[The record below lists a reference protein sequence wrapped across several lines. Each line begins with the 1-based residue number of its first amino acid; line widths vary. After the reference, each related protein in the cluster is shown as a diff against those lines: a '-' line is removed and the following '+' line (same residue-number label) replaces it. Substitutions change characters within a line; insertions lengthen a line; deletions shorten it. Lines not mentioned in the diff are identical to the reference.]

1 MTDSPQSG
9 PGDTGEG
16 GERRPESRPAATSGA
31 SAAPPPPSPPAGG
44 VPPVAPPASHQV
56 PGPSYGPPGSV
67 PPGAY
72 PSPQGAYPPAP
83 GVNPPQQGAY
93 PAQQGAYP
101 PQQHAYAPQQG
112 GYPPQ
117 QGGYP
122 PPDGNWDAQNG
133 GMPPDGAPGYDAA
146 AYAPPGLEVGR
157 ALGFAWD
164 HFRANFIPWIAITLL
179 GFVAYLVVTVVVNV
193 THVNSLLP
201 LLLIALIAALA
212 VWLLQA
218 AMIRGALY
226 ETDGTPPDFQS
237 FFTFV
242 NAANV
247 VITALLVFVAACV
260 GAALCVL
267 PAIVIGYLC
276 MFSLH
281 FVIDQ
286 DLDPFTAIKSSVQ
299 LVVSNFVPTLLL
311 ALAVVAMTL
320 VGTLLCGIGLLIAGP
335 LAAIAV
341 TYSYRVLTGGLIA

>member
-9 PGDTGEG
+9 PGHTGEG
-16 GERRPESRPAATSGA
+16 GERRPESRPGATTGTPGA
-31 SAAPPPPSPPAGG
+31 VPPPPNPPAGG
-44 VPPVAPPASHQV
+44 VPPVTPPAGPPGSQQV
-56 PGPSYGPPGSV
+56 SGPSYGPPGSV

-72 PSPQGAYPPAP
+72 PPPQGTYPPPQGANPPPPQGAYPPP
-83 GVNPPQQGAY
+83 
-93 PAQQGAYP
+93 
-101 PQQHAYAPQQG
+101 
-112 GYPPQ
+112 

-122 PPDGNWDAQNG
+122 PPQGGYPPPPDNGWDTQNA
-133 GMPPDGAPGYDAA
+133 GMPPQGAPGPGYGAAPAYAA
-146 AYAPPGLEVGR
+146 APGLEVGR

-164 HFRANFIPWIAITLL
+164 RYRANFIPWIAITLV
-179 GFVAYLVVTVVVNV
+179 GFIVYLVVTVVVNV

-201 LLLIALIAALA
+201 VLLIGLIAAMV

-237 FFTFV
+237 FFAFV
-242 NAANV
+242 NAGNV
-247 VITALLVFVAACV
+247 LITALLVFVAACI

-267 PAIVIGYLC
+267 PAIIIGYLC

-281 FVIDQ
+281 YVIDQ

-311 ALAVVAMTL
+311 ALTVVAMTL
-320 VGTLLCGIGLLIAGP
+320 VATLLCGIGLLIVGP

>member
-9 PGDTGEG
+9 PGDTREG
-16 GERRPESRPAATSGA
+16 GERRPESRPDTAPGGHETTGTAGYPQSAGQSAMPPGA
-31 SAAPPPPSPPAGG
+31 VPAPGG
-44 VPPVAPPASHQV
+44 DVPPVAPSAGPPGSQQV
-56 PGPSYGPPGSV
+56 PGPTYGPPGSV

-72 PSPQGAYPPAP
+72 PPPPGSYPPPPGGYAPAPGSGWDTPDPQIPPQGAPGTGYDPAS
-83 GVNPPQQGAY
+83 
-93 PAQQGAYP
+93 
-101 PQQHAYAPQQG
+101 AYAV
-112 GYPPQ
+112 
-117 QGGYP
+117 
-122 PPDGNWDAQNG
+122 
-133 GMPPDGAPGYDAA
+133 
-146 AYAPPGLEVGR
+146 PPGLDVGR

-164 HFRANFIPWIAITLL
+164 RFRANFIPWIAITLV
-179 GFVAYLVVTVVVNV
+179 GFVAYLAVTVVVNV
-193 THVNSLLP
+193 AHVNSLLP
-201 LLLIALIAALA
+201 VVLIGLIAAMV

-242 NAANV
+242 NAGNV
-247 VITALLVFVAACV
+247 LITALLVFVAACI

-281 FVIDQ
+281 YVIDQ

-311 ALAVVAMTL
+311 ALAVTGLTL
-320 VGTLLCGIGLLIAGP
+320 VATLLCGIGLLVVGP
-335 LAAIAV
+335 LSAIAV
-341 TYSYRVLTGGLIA
+341 TYSYRMLTGGLIA